1 MSSGGSGTNTVVQQS
16 SPPASVLAAY
26 QNVLGQAQN
35 VASQPL
41 QQYQGNIVAGLSPD
55 QISAMNTINS
65 SQGITAP
72 YINQAAR
79 SFNAATTPLWSGVQ
93 QFSPSAV
100 SQYESPYT
108 QQVVGATEAQFA
120 NTNAQQ
126 RAALTGNAVSQ
137 GAYGGD
143 RAAVAQGVLAGQ
155 QQAAQAPVI
164 AGLENTGYSQAL
176 GEFNSQQQAQLG
188 ANEANAWLNSQAGF
202 GYGQLGTEAQ
212 NTTLAGAS
220 AQLQSGGLQ
229 QQIAQEQL
237 NVPYEQFLQQQA
249 YPYQNTSWLA
259 GIAEGTGAAS
269 GGTGSST
276 GISTPSALSTI
287 AGLGSAG
294 LAAYGMYNQWANS
307 GAGAGA
313 AASGISSWDG
323 VTAAGGAATIPYRR
337 GGGIADNDN
346 HPWHHEPT
354 AATGT
359 HGLAGGGGVSVSV
372 APSAGG
378 QSSIPILSVGG
389 GGGSGIATGGGGSGI
404 SPVMSGA
411 SSGSAMS
418 PALQNYFSGI
428 AAGTKPPPAIS
439 TAYHPDFVTDSNSVS
454 SQDASAKAATDAAAA
469 AQANQLPSD
478 SSAASKR
485 GGAIVRRDDGGALD
499 DDLPL
504 PPEAPHDLPP
514 VSGDQPNDVA
524 DALPSGIVATQPSG
538 HGQQLRDQ
546 APWLGLM
553 AAGLGMLAGHG
564 NGVEN
569 IGHGA
574 LQGLQFYSGQMDRA
588 DRADERDATIA
599 GRKADIELRSKQLQ
613 NSIEQAQQRAKHED
627 ATAAETAR
635 YHNAE
640 MEHLGAQT
648 GIAGAHLGLEQQ
660 RIAQEGAGTWGFQG
674 TDPETGNPVYFNNRT
689 GETRVGKQ
697 AIAPKPEEQ
706 ARIDQGQQRI
716 DQGNA
721 RIQGTQTYRDALL
734 ALRRQ
739 GLDDATAHA
748 RLSNAVSGAKTIVNA
763 NALNGKVVD
772 YDAALRAALGS
783 NDRVSV
789 PTTTSSR
796 PASAP
801 SGVPSSSGSVARPP
815 ISSFFGD

>member
-55 QISAMNTINS
+55 QISAMNTIDS

-72 YINQAAR
+72 YINQAAK
-79 SFNAATTPLWSGVQ
+79 SFNSATTPLWSGVQ

-229 QQIAQEQL
+229 QQLAQEQL
-237 NVPYEQFLQQQA
+237 NVPYEKFLQQQA
-249 YPYQNTSWLA
+249 YPYQNASWLA
-259 GIAEGTGAAS
+259 GIAEGTGSAS
-269 GGTGSST
+269 GGTGTST

-287 AGLGSAG
+287 VGLGSAG
-294 LAAYGMYNQWANS
+294 LAAYGMYNQLANS

-313 AASGISSWDG
+313 AAS
-323 VTAAGGAATIPYRR
+323 AGASAGSMDASTVAGLPAIYRR
-337 GGGIADNDN
+337 GGG
-346 HPWHHEPT
+346 
-354 AATGT
+354 
-359 HGLAGGGGVSVSV
+359 
-372 APSAGG
+372 
-378 QSSIPILSVGG
+378 
-389 GGGSGIATGGGGSGI
+389 
-404 SPVMSGA
+404 
-411 SSGSAMS
+411 
-418 PALQNYFSGI
+418 
-428 AAGTKPPPAIS
+428 
-439 TAYHPDFVTDSNSVS
+439 
-454 SQDASAKAATDAAAA
+454 
-469 AQANQLPSD
+469 
-478 SSAASKR
+478 
-485 GGAIVRRDDGGALD
+485 IVRRDDGGALD

-674 TDPETGNPVYFNNRT
+674 TDQETGNPIYFNNRT

-697 AIAPKPEEQ
+697 AVAPKPAEQ

-721 RIQGTQTYRDALL
+721 RIQGTQTYRDAFL

-763 NALNGKVVD
+763 NALNGKLVD

-783 NDRVSV
+783 NDLASV
-789 PTTTSSR
+789 PTTTASR
-796 PASAP
+796 PTAAP
-801 SGVPSSSGSVARPP
+801 AGVPSSSGPVARPP